1 MGLIRTAAFVL
12 GAVYLVVGALGFIP
26 AAVFGDAHASMP
38 SASGNL
44 LGIFP
49 INALHNVVHL
59 AIGAALV
66 YGATAT
72 AAAILVSRVVGAT
85 YVVVGLAGIPFPD
98 GFGLL
103 PLGGVDVL
111 LHLATGAVLLWL
123 GFATAR
129 QEVAT
134 A

>member
-1 MGLIRTAAFVL
+1 
-12 GAVYLVVGALGFIP
+12 
-26 AAVFGDAHASMP
+26 
-38 SASGNL
+38 
-44 LGIFP
+44 
-49 INALHNVVHL
+49 VVHL